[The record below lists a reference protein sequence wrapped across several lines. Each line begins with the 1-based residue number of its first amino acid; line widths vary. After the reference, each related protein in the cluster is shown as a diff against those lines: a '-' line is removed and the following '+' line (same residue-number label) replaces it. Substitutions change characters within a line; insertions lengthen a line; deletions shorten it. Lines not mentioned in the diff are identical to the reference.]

1 MRKELTDLR
10 KKMQEY
16 GIDCYIVPTT
26 DFHGSEYVNPYFRCR
41 KFVSG
46 FTGSAGTL
54 IVTKDDARLWTD
66 GRYFI
71 QAAMQLE
78 GSGIQLMKMREPD
91 VPTIDEYLDALSPQC
106 LGFDGRV
113 VSAAQA
119 FDWAERFNLKT
130 DVDLV
135 DLIWEDRPSIVPSEI
150 YTLPEK
156 VTGESSQSKIER
168 LRAAFQGEGAD
179 YHLIASLEEIAWLY
193 NKRGSD
199 IPDVPVFFAYALI
212 GPDFDRLYC
221 KDDYD
226 KVYDDL
232 ADLPPGSILIDD
244 TIVNYSLIQ
253 AIPDNVDIITG
264 HDPVILMKAL
274 KNNAEITSTK
284 AAHLR
289 DGAAMVNFI
298 YWIKSNI
305 GKKPMTEISAS
316 DYLEN
321 CRRAQDGFISLSFDT
336 ISGYAEN
343 GAIVHYCATP
353 ETNKELLPNGFL
365 LVDSGAHYCDGTTD
379 ITRTIA
385 LGPLT
390 DEMKYHYTLVLRSH
404 IQLALCRFTAGR
416 TGFEIDKVARK
427 PLHDAGLDYNHG
439 TGHGVGHILSV
450 HEDPQNISPRDGSS
464 PILPGMITSNEPGY
478 YLEGHYGI
486 RLENEILCH
495 DRFDLFGHS
504 STPASDGKYGFETIT
519 FCPFER
525 DAIDADMLLDE
536 ERRWLNDYHQAVYDK
551 ISPLV
556 NEDVRSWLKE
566 ATAAI

>member
-10 KKMQEY
+10 GKMKEY
-16 GIDCYIVPTT
+16 GIDCYIIPTT

-54 IVTKDDARLWTD
+54 VVTMDDARLWTD

-91 VPTIDEYLDALSPQC
+91 VPAIDEYLDELAPEC

-119 FDWAERFNLKT
+119 FDWADRFNLKT

-135 DLIWEDRPSIVPSEI
+135 DLIWEDRPAISPSEV
-150 YTLPEK
+150 YDLPES
-156 VTGESSQSKIER
+156 VTGESSESKIGR
-168 LRAAFQGEGAD
+168 LRIAMEGEGAD

-221 KDDYD
+221 AEDYSRI
-226 KVYDDL
+226 YDDL
-232 ADLPPGSILIDD
+232 SKLKPGCILIDD

-253 AIPDNVDIITG
+253 AIPDSVDIITG
-264 HDPVILMKAL
+264 QDPAIMMKAL
-274 KNNAEITSTK
+274 KNDTEVTSTK
-284 AAHLR
+284 AAHIR
-289 DGAAMVNFI
+289 DGAAMVNFL
-298 YWIKSNI
+298 YWLKSNI
-305 GKKPMTEISAS
+305 GKIPMTEISVS
-316 DYLEN
+316 DYLEE
-321 CRRAQDGFISLSFDT
+321 CRRAQEGFISLSFDT
-336 ISGYAEN
+336 IAGYADN
-343 GAIVHYCATP
+343 GAIVHYFATP
-353 ETNKELLPNGFL
+353 ETNKELKPEGFL

-390 DEMKYHYTLVLRSH
+390 DEMKLHYTLVLRSH
-404 IQLALCRFTAGR
+404 IQLALCRFMSGS
-416 TGFEIDKVARK
+416 TGADIDVIARK
-427 PLHDAGLDYNHG
+427 PLHDAGLDFNHG
-439 TGHGVGHILSV
+439 TGHGVGHLLSV
-450 HEDPQNISPRDGSS
+450 HEGPQNISPRGGDS
-464 PILPGMITSNEPGY
+464 PVFPGMITSNEPGY
-478 YLEGHYGI
+478 YLEGQYGI

-495 DRFDLFGHS
+495 DRVDWFGDTV
-504 STPASDGKYGFETIT
+504 TPALDGRFGFQTIT

-525 DAIDADMLLDE
+525 DAIVADMLLDE
-536 ERRWLNDYHQAVYDK
+536 ERQWLNGYHQAVYDK

-556 NEDVRSWLKE
+556 DEDVRSWLKE
-566 ATAAI
+566 ATAEI